1 MKQYMIVV
9 VIQDGEFEYGDQ
21 MMFGWE
27 GDPTDELGILIDY
40 TGDNTLV
47 KSDWC
52 GGRYESKSDY
62 RTYSLHAIK
71 EIDENDIPILK
82 KYF

>member
-1 MKQYMIVV
+1 MKQYMITV

-21 MMFGWE
+21 MMFGWD

-40 TGDNTLV
+40 TGDNSLV

-52 GGRYESKSDY
+52 GRYESETDY
-62 RTYSLHAIK
+62 RIYSLYAIK

>member
-1 MKQYMIVV
+1 MKQYMIIV

-21 MMFGWE
+21 MMFGWA

-40 TGDNTLV
+40 TGDNSLV

-52 GGRYESKSDY
+52 DRYESESDY
-62 RTYSLHAIK
+62 RIYSLCAIK

>member
-21 MMFGWE
+21 MMFGWD
-27 GDPTDELGILIDY
+27 GDPTDEFGILTEY

-47 KSDWC
+47 KCSYH
-52 GGRYESKSDY
+52 GKYESESDY
-62 RTYSLHAIK
+62 RVYSLYAIK

>member
-52 GGRYESKSDY
+52 GGR
-62 RTYSLHAIK
+62 
-71 EIDENDIPILK
+71 
-82 KYF
+82 